1 MKDKETIQAAKN
13 LLRLAK
19 EHPDWYSKKDVFY
32 AKQVKKQ
39 LKREKKHPDWYSKK
53 DVYYAKMIKKREK
66 QHERELSNSNPKG
79 RGDNGVRGK
88 SEQPKESGQP
98 KGSWVARLL
107 YKARSLVSL

>member
-1 MKDKETIQAAKN
+1 MKDKETKQAAKK

-32 AKQVKKQ
+32 AKQIKKQ
-39 LKREKKHPDWYSKK
+39 LKREKKH
-53 DVYYAKMIKKREK
+53 
-66 QHERELSNSNPKG
+66 HEREIGNSNPKG

-98 KGSWVARLL
+98 KGSWVVRLL
-107 YKARSLVSL
+107 HKARSLVSL

>member
-1 MKDKETIQAAKN
+1 MKDKKAAKK

-39 LKREKKHPDWYSKK
+39 LKREKKHHD
-53 DVYYAKMIKKREK
+53 REIG
-66 QHERELSNSNPKG
+66 NSNPIG

-88 SEQPKESGQP
+88 SKQPKEAGQSE
-98 KGSWVARLL
+98 GSWVARLL
-107 YKARSLVSL
+107 HKARSLVGL